1 MNPEVISMAKI
12 TICNMI
18 ATKRRSASDLFLEN
32 GIGILK
38 SHLETRGHRVEPLD
52 LATSSF
58 YKKISPALISR
69 LVRSIYEIILW
80 NKDSNK
86 HQQSTKVLFG
96 LALMLQ
102 KLNTAIRK
110 NRMRKQL
117 ALIADRIVSS
127 GDKIFG
133 IKVWYGESFQW
144 ADKLAQMIQ
153 KRSSSILVIA
163 GGYHPSL
170 YESDFMQH
178 SHFDLA
184 VTGEGEHPLEQI
196 LNLIDDPSIHGHKEQ
211 LLQEIRQRIL
221 EGRLTNTMV
230 RDARD
235 DLKVLHTRVHP
246 KILEKAIPRFDLAQN
261 NKMRVHI
268 VVDSLGCAW
277 GKCHF
282 CVHSKFFSQMV
293 PRDPVKIVDEIQTMT
308 EQGIGLF
315 RFSGSDTFPGFG
327 VLIAKEI
334 LRRRLDVRYTIGA
347 RATKNAADPA
357 IFEQTVSHYEQ
368 MIRSGMLSVFMG
380 GETGNDWVNEH
391 VMNKGITS
399 EDIRWTIRAMRKAEQ
414 QAGQKLYIS
423 LAFIYPTPT
432 LGLVTLEQ
440 VFEDNLD
447 LVRETKPDSV
457 MVTPP
462 SPFKQSTWYKKR
474 RKFGFVLNDTFVQD
488 LMKYEY
494 VLYKPVELWPD
505 IGIRLDHM
513 DFKTMMIECG
523 RLRKAIEQEGI
534 ETDVSDEHFLM
545 LVASGYSGKANGFK
559 RQSMLDIISG
569 DYRWSETIERQLN
582 RFSKDLAKKN
592 RMTSIR
598 TGKPFQ

>member
-1 MNPEVISMAKI
+1 MAKI

-32 GIGILK
+32 GIWILK
-38 SHLETRGHRVEPLD
+38 SHLEARGHRVEPLD
-52 LATSSF
+52 LATRSF

-69 LVRSIYEIILW
+69 LVRSVYKIILW
-80 NKDSNK
+80 NKDNNK
-86 HQQSTKVLFG
+86 HPRITRVLFG
-96 LALMLQ
+96 LALVLQ
-102 KLNTAIRK
+102 NLNTVIRK

-117 ALIADRIVSS
+117 ALLADRVVSS
-127 GDKIFG
+127 NDKIFG

-144 ADKLAQMIQ
+144 ADELAQMIQ

-184 VTGEGEHPLEQI
+184 VTGEGEHPLEQL
-196 LNLIDDPSIHGHKEQ
+196 LNLIDDQSLTWQKENI
-211 LLQEIRQRIL
+211 LQEIRQRIL
-221 EGRLTNTMV
+221 DGRLINTMV
-230 RDARD
+230 RDAKQDRQY
-235 DLKVLHTRVHP
+235 LYTRVHP
-246 KILEKAIPRFDLAQN
+246 KILEKAIPRFDLDQN
-261 NKMRVHI
+261 DKMRVHI

-282 CVHSKFFSQMV
+282 CVHSKFFTRMV
-293 PRDPVKIVDEIQTMT
+293 PRDPVRVVDEIQNMT

-315 RFSGSDTFPGFG
+315 RFSGSDTFPRFG
-327 VLIAKEI
+327 VRIAKEI
-334 LRRRLDVRYTIGA
+334 LQRGLLIRYTIGA
-347 RATKNAADPA
+347 RATKNAADPK

-380 GETGNDWVNEH
+380 GETGNDWINEH

-414 QAGQKLYIS
+414 QAGRKLYIS

-432 LGLVTLEQ
+432 LGQVTLEQ

-462 SPFKQSTWYKKR
+462 SPFKQSTWYKNR
-474 RKFGFVLNDTFVQD
+474 REFGFTLDDTFVQD

-494 VLYKPVELWPD
+494 VLYKPTDLWPD
-505 IGIRLDHM
+505 IGIRLDNM
-513 DFKTMMIECG
+513 DFKAILKACG
-523 RLRKAIEQEGI
+523 QLRRAIEQEGI

-545 LVASGYSGKANGFK
+545 QVASGYSDRANEFK
-559 RQSMLDIISG
+559 RQSVLDVISG
-569 DYRWSETIERQLN
+569 DYRWSEKIEDQLN
-582 RFSKDLAKKN
+582 RFSEHLAKN
-592 RMTSIR
+592 TSGNIHL
-598 TGKPFQ
+598 